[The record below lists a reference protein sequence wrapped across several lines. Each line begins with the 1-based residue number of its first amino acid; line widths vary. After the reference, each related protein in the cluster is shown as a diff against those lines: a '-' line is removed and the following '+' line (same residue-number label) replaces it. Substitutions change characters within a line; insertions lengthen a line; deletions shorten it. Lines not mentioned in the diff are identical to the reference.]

1 MEPRNLQQEIK
12 NLEETRK
19 IKLLGIETFDGVVT
33 RPVVEAAIDSLQ
45 DTLAQID
52 LDDIAKNVNKDLRD
66 AEAIA

>member
-12 NLEETRK
+12 NLEESRK

-45 DTLAQID
+45 ETLAQID

-66 AEAIA
+66 AETIA

>member
-1 MEPRNLQQEIK
+1 VEPRNLQQEIK